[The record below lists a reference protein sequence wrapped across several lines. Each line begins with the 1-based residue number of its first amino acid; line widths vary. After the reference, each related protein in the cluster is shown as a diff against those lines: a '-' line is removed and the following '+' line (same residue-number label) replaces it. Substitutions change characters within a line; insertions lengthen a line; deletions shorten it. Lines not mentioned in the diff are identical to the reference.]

1 LEEQCKKQ
9 WLFSVLQNFKQLRK
23 GLKMNTE
30 LKMYGI
36 NNIDQ
41 YIENVKQS
49 MTYRFSGGNMIVAG
63 LMSDAQEQMAMDD
76 VEGARKTLNLAKNIL
91 FQIMEGQLV
100 GNVKND

>member
-1 LEEQCKKQ
+1 
-9 WLFSVLQNFKQLRK
+9 
-23 GLKMNTE
+23 MNTE
-30 LKMYGI
+30 LRMYGI
-36 NNIDQ
+36 NNIDE
-41 YIENVKQS
+41 YIESVKQS
-49 MTYRFSGGNMIVAG
+49 TTYRFSGGNMIVAS

>member
-1 LEEQCKKQ
+1 
-9 WLFSVLQNFKQLRK
+9 
-23 GLKMNTE
+23 MNTE

-76 VEGARKTLNLAKNIL
+76 VEGARKT
-91 FQIMEGQLV
+91 
-100 GNVKND
+100 

>member
-1 LEEQCKKQ
+1 
-9 WLFSVLQNFKQLRK
+9 
-23 GLKMNTE
+23 MNTE
-30 LKMYGI
+30 LRMYGI

>member
-1 LEEQCKKQ
+1 
-9 WLFSVLQNFKQLRK
+9 
-23 GLKMNTE
+23 MNTE
-30 LKMYGI
+30 LRMYGI

-76 VEGARKTLNLAKNIL
+76 IDGARKTLNLAKNIL

>member
-1 LEEQCKKQ
+1 
-9 WLFSVLQNFKQLRK
+9 
-23 GLKMNTE
+23 MNTE
-30 LKMYGI
+30 LRMYGI

-41 YIENVKQS
+41 YIESVKQS
-49 MTYRFSGGNMIVAG
+49 TTYRFSGGNMIVAS

>member
-1 LEEQCKKQ
+1 M
-9 WLFSVLQNFKQLRK
+9 QNFKQLRK

-30 LKMYGI
+30 LRMYGI

>member
-1 LEEQCKKQ
+1 
-9 WLFSVLQNFKQLRK
+9 
-23 GLKMNTE
+23 MNTE
-30 LKMYGI
+30 LRMYGI

-49 MTYRFSGGNMIVAG
+49 MTYRFSGGNVIVAG